1 MINRNTIKE
10 ISRILGVDV
19 IIVERLSSI
28 VSSVVLAMLKK
39 KKNDPSGIETID
51 RYLESFKLQRFPEE
65 KSSII
70 HLLLKKHFPNTS
82 MQGLLENYGNRIAL
96 YVAQNFDVGR
106 KTAFTLVSTLV
117 ILTFHSL
124 VKIKQEKG
132 IDQINQLLD
141 EKGSNYILENLD
153 YELSQLH
160 YHGMKGKSLLNSL
173 VNLLGDD

>member
-1 MINRNTIKE
+1 MMDKNAMKE
-10 ISRILGVDV
+10 ISRFLGVDG

-39 KKNDPSGIETID
+39 KKDEPQGMEAINK
-51 RYLESFKLQRFPEE
+51 YLESFKLQRFPRE
-65 KSSII
+65 KSGII
-70 HLLLKKHFPNTS
+70 QLLLKKQFPSTN

-124 VKIKQEKG
+124 IKIKQEKG
-132 IDQINQLLD
+132 IEQVAQLLD
-141 EKGSNYILENLD
+141 EKGSSYILENLD